1 METFNP
7 PLFQTWLMFLGMSF
21 ALPAHYLSEW
31 YRHKKA
37 ETDPATAAELA
48 KENKVTARTYML
60 LGIPSLFDLLAT
72 CLMVFGLLHINASIW
87 MLLRGGGATRAMF
100 SARAKFGA
108 RSSARNSPT
117 PAPRT
122 HRHRLRRDHE
132 ALCPQGSPQ
141 AVRAKEASR
150 TPWRLT
156 RTAPSPTSRSS
167 VDYRYMWLGVG
178 GITVAVILVGL
189 SSQIGVD
196 ASTDKAAA
204 IDAADAVVGVV
215 LTVAGTFVQS
225 VQVMGRQYHDHRH
238 LRLRR
243 HRHLHVHRH
252 LHLHLHRH
260 LHLHLHL
267 HRHRHRHLH
276 LHRHLLHLTS
286 STIPPQYT
294 YEEKVMSGD
303 VSAPP
308 WLLIGVEGVTGTAVC
323 TVLLYPLCWILPG
336 NDHGSFEDPLN
347 TAAKLYNSPTALAF
361 ALLFCAL
368 VFILNSFSVL
378 VTYMMSSVWH
388 AILDNFR
395 PITIWVKAAATAP
408 PPAAALRGTASEC
421 MSMARPGRR
430 AHPLLH
436 PARLGL
442 RRGVDG
448 GLVAPALRHGTPP
461 RVHRR
466 VQRLAQGEWPPA
478 LLPPISPRCCRRPHH
493 ATPDLTLTP
502 HADAPCP
509 SHIDRSPAFT
519 PPTSSATTR

>member
-225 VQVMGRQYHDHRH
+225 VQVMGRQYHD
-238 LRLRR
+238 
-243 HRHLHVHRH
+243 
-252 LHLHLHRH
+252 
-260 LHLHLHL
+260 
-267 HRHRHRHLH
+267 HRHLH